1 MAISYVGG
9 QVAGRAGATSTT
21 NVTFSF
27 SGGSNTTPQAGD
39 LVVVTIV
46 VGTQGRTP
54 SLSIAAQGY
63 TVLTQQ
69 NANGTTYDTSMV
81 VAYKRMG
88 STPDTLVTMPSTG
101 NVQDAQR
108 WTIQCFRGVDA
119 TTPMD
124 ATAVP
129 ATGTGTG
136 RPNPGAILPVT
147 TGAWVTIHGGGS
159 AGTGANYTAPANFT
173 TNFRTGFTADTN
185 DAMVGSGYWSG
196 WTSGS
201 VDPAAYTGGHHQR
214 RRLLGSV
221 HTGVAPRDF
230 DTRQCQRD
238 GCGRH
243 QRVGRRILRG

>member
-9 QVAGRAGATSTT
+9 QTAGRAGATGTT

-54 SLSIAAQGY
+54 SQDISAQGY

-101 NVQDAQR
+101 NIADAQR
-108 WTIQCFRGVDA
+108 WTIQCFRG
-119 TTPMD
+119 
-124 ATAVP
+124 
-129 ATGTGTG
+129 
-136 RPNPGAILPVT
+136 
-147 TGAWVTIHGGGS
+147 
-159 AGTGANYTAPANFT
+159 F
-173 TNFRTGFTADTN
+173 
-185 DAMVGSGYWSG
+185 
-196 WTSGS
+196 
-201 VDPAAYTGGHHQR
+201 
-214 RRLLGSV
+214 
-221 HTGVAPRDF
+221 
-230 DTRQCQRD
+230 
-238 GCGRH
+238 
-243 QRVGRRILRG
+243 